1 MNPSAHGD
9 PALAPVQWRGR
20 FLVAHVT
27 PAGWEFVT
35 RASGPNAVVICA
47 CDPQGRVLFV
57 EQYRVPLG
65 RRVLEFPAGLV
76 GDDASTGDDILAT
89 AQREL
94 IEECGYEAGRLQLFG
109 SGPVSAGLTDETL
122 YFVGASEL
130 RRVGAGGGVE
140 GEEDITVHA
149 VLPEAVPSFLRQR
162 RDNGTLIDIKCNLG
176 LAVLGLPPVW
186 IDCPGG
192 QGDQQ

>member
-1 MNPSAHGD
+1 MAWAFSGSARD
-9 PALAPVQWRGR
+9 P
-20 FLVAHVT
+20 
-27 PAGWEFVT
+27 GWLEFVT

-89 AQREL
+89 AQQEL
-94 IEECGYEAGRLQLFG
+94 IEECGYEAGLQLFG

-122 YFVGASEL
+122 FRWCIRL
-130 RRVGAGGGVE
+130 RRSVQAVVSKVKRCYRPCCVTRSSAFFSATTAG
-140 GEEDITVHA
+140 
-149 VLPEAVPSFLRQR
+149 QR
-162 RDNGTLIDIKCNLG
+162 DPD
-176 LAVLGLPPVW
+176 
-186 IDCPGG
+186 
-192 QGDQQ
+192 